1 MMSEKD
7 LLRITEAMKEAE
19 KDDTPFQVTDGENMN
34 VVGDPNKTE
43 RKSVDISILFRFP
56 TQFLGDMKDSATMV
70 ADGKYGLVEI
80 EYKNLCITGEMDL
93 ALVSQLMV
101 LEPFFVE
108 VLKDGNTEYR
118 DEEALRAIIRDNLS
132 NRKILSAMYE
142 FVGIVCGMKEE
153 LIPFMYY
160 ESVLESFIKI
170 ITEFPEVL
178 NETYFFTSR
187 QWLEKE
193 SQKAEILKMAGTE

>member
-19 KDDTPFQVTDGENMN
+19 KDETPFQVTDGENMN

-43 RKSVDISILFRFP
+43 RKSIDVSILFRFP

-93 ALVSQLMV
+93 ALISQLMV

-118 DEEALRAIIRDNLS
+118 DEEALQAIIRDNLS

>member
-118 DEEALRAIIRDNLS
+118 DEEALQAIIRDNLS